1 VGRGKRRTGHTL
13 HDDGSVDEHERQ
25 DPGGHTH
32 YHPEAIEAENSKD
45 TTSFGTEDLEKRHRL
60 GTEAGLLGIY
70 SFPGAVYATDGSNN
84 KGVMGAGF
92 YRLDKNRGPRKDAVN
107 LEEERKVT
115 PQTERNQEQHA

>member
-1 VGRGKRRTGHTL
+1 MTTEVWMSTKGRILEATRITI
-13 HDDGSVDEHERQ
+13 Q
-25 DPGGHTH
+25 
-32 YHPEAIEAENSKD
+32 EAIEAENSKD

-70 SFPGAVYATDGSNN
+70 SFPGAVYATDGSND

-115 PQTERNQEQHA
+115 PQTERN